1 MQSSEAALR
10 YYLDTEYDGWGG
22 ALISLALVAES
33 DEELY
38 LVLDHQPGDPWVQ
51 RHVMPF
57 LDSVPEPLR
66 SPRLSRAAAAEAL
79 AYFLGGDPDPL
90 IIADWPEDI
99 AQFSMLLVT
108 GPGTMV
114 ALPSLRFQLVALTG
128 SVPPPT
134 AQSRTMPCMTRARYA
149 IIGPRAIRRA
159 RVP

>member
-1 MQSSEAALR
+1 MR
-10 YYLDTEYDGWGG
+10 YFLDTEYDGWGG

-38 LVLDHQPGDPWVQ
+38 LVLDHQPSDPWVQ

-79 AYFLGGDPDPL
+79 AFFLGGDPDVV
-90 IIADWPEDI
+90 IVADWPEDI

-114 ALPSLRFQLVALTG
+114 ALPTLRFQLIAMTG
-128 SVPPPT
+128 FSSIAPCCIKNTVSTPSAT
-134 AQSRTMPCMTRARYA
+134 HNTNAASAHANTRGECQSMT
-149 IIGPRAIRRA
+149 G
-159 RVP
+159 